1 METKQVWK
9 FKIGLG
15 GAAIDMPKGAEIL
28 QVHEQY
34 GEINIWALVYPNEE
48 KEERFFE
55 VYGTG
60 HDIVQNP
67 CQPDLN
73 YIGTA
78 HLSNGSLVFHVFER
92 FK

>member
-9 FKIGLG
+9 FIIGG
-15 GAAIDMPKGAEIL
+15 DKDSISIPIGSEIL
-28 QVHEQY
+28 EVHEQY
-34 GEINIWALVYPNEE
+34 GEVCIWALVSPKEE